1 MIRIHNQVDM
11 DVPRSRLLVP
21 RTSACKRL
29 FRGRRVGDLAESWVV
44 ATLTKPLL
52 LAGVL
57 LGLVAFGAPAI
68 VGGGAPDIRGALD
81 FVASGARDG
90 GAQSAS
96 QISSGEFAQVD
107 SGFTLDRLRA
117 LAGEPASRSAAEVEG
132 VELEC
137 WYYGI
142 VGATGAY
149 QFCFANGKLRA
160 KLRYGRR

>member
-1 MIRIHNQVDM
+1 M
-11 DVPRSRLLVP
+11 SCLLE
-21 RTSACKRL
+21 T
-29 FRGRRVGDLAESWVV
+29 EVV

-52 LAGVL
+52 LAGLL
-57 LGLVAFGAPAI
+57 LGLLVFGAPAV
-68 VGGGAPDIRGALD
+68 VGGSVPDIRGAFD
-81 FVASGARDG
+81 FVTNARDG

-117 LAGEPASRSAAEVEG
+117 LAGEPASRSATKVEG

-160 KLRYGRR
+160 KLRFGRR

>member
-1 MIRIHNQVDM
+1 
-11 DVPRSRLLVP
+11 
-21 RTSACKRL
+21 
-29 FRGRRVGDLAESWVV
+29 V

-52 LAGVL
+52 LAGIL
-57 LGLVAFGAPAI
+57 LGLLAFGAPAV
-68 VGGGAPDIRGALD
+68 VGGSAPDIRGALD
-81 FVASGARDG
+81 FVTNARDG

-96 QISSGEFAQVD
+96 QISSGEFARVD

-117 LAGEPASRSAAEVEG
+117 LAGEPASRSAAKVEG

-160 KLRYGRR
+160 KLRYGHR

>member
-1 MIRIHNQVDM
+1 
-11 DVPRSRLLVP
+11 
-21 RTSACKRL
+21 
-29 FRGRRVGDLAESWVV
+29 V

-52 LAGVL
+52 LAGLL
-57 LGLVAFGAPAI
+57 LGLLTFGAPAI
-68 VGGGAPDIRGALD
+68 VGGIPDIRGA
-81 FVASGARDG
+81 FNSVANGARDG

-96 QISSGEFAQVD
+96 QISSGEFAQVG

-117 LAGEPASRSAAEVEG
+117 LAGEPASKSSTKVEG

-149 QFCFANGKLRA
+149 QFCFADGKLRA
-160 KLRYGRR
+160 KLRFGRR

>member
-1 MIRIHNQVDM
+1 
-11 DVPRSRLLVP
+11 
-21 RTSACKRL
+21 
-29 FRGRRVGDLAESWVV
+29 V

-52 LAGVL
+52 LAGIL
-57 LGLVAFGAPAI
+57 LGLLAFGAPAV
-68 VGGGAPDIRGALD
+68 VGGSTPDIRGAFD
-81 FVASGARDG
+81 FVTNARDG
-90 GAQSAS
+90 GAQSKS

-107 SGFTLDRLRA
+107 SGFTLNQLRA
-117 LAGEPASRSAAEVEG
+117 FAGEPASRGAAEVEG
-132 VELEC
+132 VKLEC

>member
-1 MIRIHNQVDM
+1 
-11 DVPRSRLLVP
+11 L
-21 RTSACKRL
+21 
-29 FRGRRVGDLAESWVV
+29 VV

-52 LAGVL
+52 LAGL
-57 LGLVAFGAPAI
+57 LVGLLAFGAPAV
-68 VGGGAPDIRGALD
+68 VGGGAPDIRGAFD

-90 GAQSAS
+90 GGQSAS

-107 SGFTLDRLRA
+107 NGFTIDRLRA
-117 LAGEPASRSAAEVEG
+117 LAGEPTSRSAAEVEG

-160 KLRYGRR
+160 KLRYERR

>member
-1 MIRIHNQVDM
+1 
-11 DVPRSRLLVP
+11 
-21 RTSACKRL
+21 
-29 FRGRRVGDLAESWVV
+29 V

-52 LAGVL
+52 LAGLL
-57 LGLVAFGAPAI
+57 LGLLAFGAPAI
-68 VGGGAPDIRGALD
+68 VGGAPDIRRAFD

-90 GAQSAS
+90 GSQSAS

-107 SGFTLDRLRA
+107 SGFTLARLRA
-117 LAGEPASRSAAEVEG
+117 LAGEPASRSTAEVEG
-132 VELEC
+132 VELSC

-142 VGATGAY
+142 VGTTGAY

>member
-1 MIRIHNQVDM
+1 V
-11 DVPRSRLLVP
+11 L
-21 RTSACKRL
+21 
-29 FRGRRVGDLAESWVV
+29 ESEVV

-52 LAGVL
+52 LAGLL
-57 LGLVAFGAPAI
+57 LGLLAFGAPA
-68 VGGGAPDIRGALD
+68 VVGGAPDIRGAFD

-90 GAQSAS
+90 SAQSAS
-96 QISSGEFAQVD
+96 QISSGEFAQVG
-107 SGFTLDRLRA
+107 SGFTLDQLRA

-160 KLRYGRR
+160 KLRYDAR

>member
-1 MIRIHNQVDM
+1 MIRIHSQVDM
-11 DVPRSRLLVP
+11 DFLPSVYFVPGLFARKRRVP
-21 RTSACKRL
+21 
-29 FRGRRVGDLAESWVV
+29 GRRVSGLAERLAV

-52 LAGVL
+52 LAGL
-57 LGLVAFGAPAI
+57 LVGLLAFGAPAV
-68 VGGGAPDIRGALD
+68 VGGGAPDIRGAFD

-107 SGFTLDRLRA
+107 TGFTIDRLRA
-117 LAGEPASRSAAEVEG
+117 LAGEPTSRSAAEVEG

>member
-1 MIRIHNQVDM
+1 
-11 DVPRSRLLVP
+11 
-21 RTSACKRL
+21 
-29 FRGRRVGDLAESWVV
+29 V

-52 LAGVL
+52 LAGLL
-57 LGLVAFGAPAI
+57 LGVLAFGVPAV
-68 VGGGAPDIRGALD
+68 VGGGAPDIRGAFD
-81 FVASGARDG
+81 FVTNARDG
-90 GAQSAS
+90 RAQSAS
-96 QISSGEFAQVD
+96 QISNGEFAQVD
-107 SGFTLDRLRA
+107 NGFTLDRLRA

-132 VELEC
+132 VQLEC

>member
-1 MIRIHNQVDM
+1 
-11 DVPRSRLLVP
+11 
-21 RTSACKRL
+21 
-29 FRGRRVGDLAESWVV
+29 V

-52 LAGVL
+52 LAGLL
-57 LGLVAFGAPAI
+57 LGVLAFGVPAV
-68 VGGGAPDIRGALD
+68 VGGGATDVRGAFD
-81 FVASGARDG
+81 FVASGTRD

-117 LAGEPASRSAAEVEG
+117 LAGAPASRSAAEVEG
-132 VELEC
+132 VKLEC

-142 VGATGAY
+142 VGASGAY